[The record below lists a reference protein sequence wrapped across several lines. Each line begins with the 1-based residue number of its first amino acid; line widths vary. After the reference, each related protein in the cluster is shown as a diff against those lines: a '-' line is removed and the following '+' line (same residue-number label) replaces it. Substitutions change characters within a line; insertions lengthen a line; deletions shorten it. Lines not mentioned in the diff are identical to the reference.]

1 VVAADEED
9 LVVLQVEVAIE
20 GASQELHGG
29 GREAVGL
36 REQGDGW
43 VKFDFHRYDWRALR
57 IIRSSSALSDC
68 ERVDN

>member
-1 VVAADEED
+1 M
-9 LVVLQVEVAIE
+9 LQVEVAIE

-57 IIRSSSALSDC
+57 IKGRAAL
-68 ERVDN
+68 